1 MHKRNCKVFADSPPI
16 SPPYPGVKIYY
27 DREIPSQVKQ
37 RDSPEI
43 EQSCVP
49 YLAAFLPWLGKR
61 WKKWLALVTGEC
73 ASMRGFEVIKKG
85 NECKKPVLR
94 GFLWCDGKDG
104 TTNNPKSG
112 APEHQR

>member
-61 WKKWLALVTGEC
+61 WKKMAG
-73 ASMRGFEVIKKG
+73 S
-85 NECKKPVLR
+85 
-94 GFLWCDGKDG
+94 CDGRVRTRAG
-104 TTNNPKSG
+104 F
-112 APEHQR
+112 